1 MEKLPNW
8 NTDDVKRILKANG
21 WHPIGNYGKD
31 KIKYTND
38 LGEYIE
44 FSDKHE
50 NIKKIKSIF
59 KKFKIIPDA
68 KLAKKI
74 KRKVNVNKAILE

>member
-21 WHPIGNYGKD
+21 WHPIGNNGKD
-31 KIKYTND
+31 QIKYTND

-44 FSDKHE
+44 FSDNHE
-50 NIKKIKSIF
+50 NIKKIK
-59 KKFKIIPDA
+59 
-68 KLAKKI
+68 
-74 KRKVNVNKAILE
+74 